1 MNILKTLVAATFCVA
16 FCLISFAQPAKP
28 KTPVKSK
35 PVAPTAKV
43 DYDKMKKDIRSLY
56 MQEKHAEVIK
66 KATQYLLKFPK
77 DTAVTFQKAIS
88 HVSLKQYPVGFSM
101 IKNLYINTDSSA
113 KYIAYMAFS
122 VPENDLLTSGIA
134 CADESIKLS
143 PAAPFGYFVKGGLY
157 SDKGEHKKALPYMT
171 QMNSAIR
178 DDEERKMFG
187 QFYAKELAFNEQ
199 KDQALAAIEVLA
211 NKFPTDREILYSYA
225 SIYRLDKAYDKALE
239 KYDIILKLYPEDVD
253 MMMQKA
259 ITLNL
264 AGKVNE
270 SCSLIET
277 LVAKDES
284 FEFMRFRY
292 KCPAYFAAPTMT
304 GFKTATWEVNAN
316 GNSYDFSVSNAKGS
330 VDTDFEF
337 DWSMTSS
344 ADANGHVKITKD
356 AMDKAIAQNNYFGP
370 ALKNATLTDKTTVWV
385 SKEVIN
391 SLIKNGKSKM
401 DVGDGEEEYT
411 VVADD
416 VDNRD
421 TESLNEKFSINGAQ
435 KYLNTIHVT
444 NASGKSQLWIL
455 KDAKNPMIIKMDIG
469 FIISLKSI
477 E

>member
-1 MNILKTLVAATFCVA
+1 MNILSKLITTSCCVA
-16 FCLISFAQPAKP
+16 FCMCSFAQPAKP
-28 KTPVKSK
+28 KAPVKPK
-35 PVAPTAKV
+35 PAAAAAKV
-43 DYDKMKKDIRSLY
+43 DYDKLKKEIRGLY
-56 MQEKHAEVIK
+56 MQEKHNEVIK

-88 HVSLKQYPVGFSM
+88 HVSLKQYPLGFSM
-101 IKNLYINTDSSA
+101 IKKLYVNADSSA

-122 VPENDLLTSGIA
+122 VPEDDLLTSGIA
-134 CADESIKLS
+134 CAEESIKLS

-171 QMNSAIR
+171 QMNSVIR
-178 DDEERKMFG
+178 DAEERKMFG

-199 KDQALAAIEVLA
+199 KDQGLVVIEALYKE
-211 NKFPTDREILYSYA
+211 FPTDREILYSYA

-239 KYDIILKLYPEDVD
+239 KYEVILKLYPEDVD

-264 AGKVNE
+264 AGKTSE
-270 SCSLIET
+270 SCTLIET

-292 KCPAYFAAPTMT
+292 KCPAYFAAPAMT

-316 GNSYDFSVSNAKGS
+316 GNNYDFTVSNAKGS

-391 SLIKNGKSKM
+391 GLIKNGKSKM

-444 NASGKSQLWIL
+444 NAGGKSQLWIL
-455 KDAKNPMIIKMDIG
+455 KDATNPMIIKMDIG